1 MRTVTGALVLLA
13 ALVAPSVAGAA
24 IPQCLIT
31 CSVAQDCCAVEDC
44 LRAPCGAYLDCV
56 AEAKADFDECIGAIA
71 NNPRCRSTGGG
82 RCTITLSCVK
92 KCRALQRADE
102 RVCRKNAFRNIDDCN
117 CSKLKIGQQ
126 KSVARICRN
135 KKTCSDPI
143 FPTTTTSS
151 TSTTVTTST
160 EPGATTS
167 TSSSTSS
174 TTVTNT
180 TTTRPTTTTVAASS
194 CEGPGIGGCQ
204 RACIL
209 RISSLKKNYERCES
223 ACNGD
228 QCAENICKKTARDIA
243 CEAIKAR
250 CTKDGDNP
258 DVAFRNCCGAD
269 CPTKEDV
276 GEEVCKILPTT
287 TSSSS
292 TTSTSVATTP
302 SLTTTTNASSTGIF
316 GWGN

>member
-31 CSVAQDCCAVEDC
+31 CSVAEDCCAVEDC

-56 AEAKADFDECIGAIA
+56 SQAKADFDECIAAIA

-82 RCTITLSCVK
+82 RCTITLGCVK

-102 RVCRKNAFRNIDDCN
+102 RVCRKNAFRDMPDCG
-117 CSKLKIGQQ
+117 CEKLKGAQQ
-126 KSVARICRN
+126 KSVARLCRQS
-135 KKTCSDPI
+135 CSDPI
-143 FPTTTTSS
+143 APVTTTTSS
-151 TSTTVTTST
+151 S
-160 EPGATTS
+160 TS
-167 TSSSTSS
+167 TSSSTATNATTSTTSTSTTATTARPTS
-174 TTVTNT
+174 TTV
-180 TTTRPTTTTVAASS
+180 PASN
-194 CEGPGIGGCQ
+194 CEGPGIGPCQ

-209 RISSLKKNYERCES
+209 RISSLKKNYQRCES
-223 ACNGD
+223 ACSGD

-250 CTKDGDNP
+250 CSKDGDNP
-258 DVAFRNCCGAD
+258 DVTFRACCGAD
-269 CPTKEDV
+269 CPTKDEID
-276 GEEVCKILPTT
+276 EQVCKILPTT

-292 TTSTSVATTP
+292 TTSTSVASTT
-302 SLTTTTNASSTGIF
+302 STSSTTLGTVLGII
-316 GWGN
+316 GWGK

>member
-31 CSVAQDCCAVEDC
+31 CSVAPDCCAVEDC

-56 AEAKADFDECIGAIA
+56 AEAKADFEDCIGAIA

-102 RVCRKNAFRNIDDCN
+102 RVCRKNAFRNIDGCN
-117 CSKLKIGQQ
+117 CSKLKVGQQ
-126 KSVARICRN
+126 KSVARLCRQS
-135 KKTCSDPI
+135 CSDPI
-143 FPTTTTSS
+143 PPTTTTSS
-151 TSTTVTTST
+151 TSTTATTST
-160 EPGATTS
+160 EPGA

-194 CEGPGIGGCQ
+194 CEGPDIGGCQ

-209 RISSLKKNYERCES
+209 RISSLKKNYSRCES

-243 CEAIKAR
+243 CEAIRAR
-250 CTKDGDNP
+250 CTKDGDNV
-258 DVAFRNCCGAD
+258 DIAFRACCGTN
-269 CPTKEDV
+269 CPTLDDV
-276 GEEVCKILPTT
+276 DEELCKILPTT
-287 TSSSS
+287 TTSSTTTSSSLAS
-292 TTSTSVATTP
+292 TTSTT
-302 SLTTTTNASSTGIF
+302 SSTISPVAGIL

>member
-31 CSVAQDCCAVEDC
+31 CSVADDCCAAENC
-44 LRAPCGAYLDCV
+44 LRAPCGSYLDCLSQ
-56 AEAKADFDECIGAIA
+56 AKADFEECIGAIA

-102 RVCRKNAFRNIDDCN
+102 RVCRKDAFRNIADCG
-117 CSKLKIGQQ
+117 CEKLKIGQQ
-126 KSVARICRN
+126 KSVARLCRQS
-135 KKTCSDPI
+135 CADPV
-143 FPTTTTSS
+143 FPTTTTSTSTSS
-151 TSTTVTTST
+151 TSTST
-160 EPGATTS
+160 AMGATTS
-167 TSSSTSS
+167 STTTSTTSS
-174 TTVTNT
+174 TAT
-180 TTTRPTTTTVAASS
+180 TARPTTTTVPASS
-194 CEGPGIGGCQ
+194 CEGPGIGPCQ

-223 ACNGD
+223 ACSGD

-250 CTKDGDNP
+250 CSKDGDNP
-258 DVAFRNCCGAD
+258 DVTFRSCCGAN
-269 CPTKEDV
+269 CPTRDEID
-276 GEEVCKILPTT
+276 EAVCKILPTT

-292 TTSTSVATTP
+292 TTSTSVASTT
-302 SLTTTTNASSTGIF
+302 STTTTTLGTVLGIF
-316 GWGN
+316 GWGS